1 MDLGLIR
8 LAGAGVAVANAVAK
22 VRAEA
27 DYVTRRTGGSGAV
40 REVAE
45 LILKAQN
52 KWQAILDEYAP

>member
-8 LAGAGVAVANAVAK
+8 LAGAGVAVAK

-52 KWQAILDEYAP
+52 KWQAILDEYAH